1 MARLDRDAYLDR
13 LRRIRL
19 LVTDVDGVWTRGDI
33 LYMDGDREAKS
44 FYVRDG
50 SAMYIA
56 RLIGVQ
62 TAVVTGRSSHAV
74 SRRMGEL
81 PVDEVR
87 QGVLDKIGACRE
99 IQRARD
105 IADDEVAYVGD
116 DLLDLPLM
124 EKVGLGIAVADAHER
139 VLEGADWVTRRAG
152 GTGAVREIVDDI
164 VDARGLWDEVLDEY
178 RSKHSDGAED
188 ANEDAPQDGDGAP
201 DAVGKGTSEAHG
213 ETAPE
218 ARPPGETAG

>member
-1 MARLDRDAYLDR
+1 MARLDREAYLDH
-13 LRRIRL
+13 LNRIRL

-33 LYMDGDREAKS
+33 LYMDGEREAKS

-62 TAVVTGRSSHAV
+62 TAIVTGRRSHAV

-99 IQRARD
+99 IQGARE

-152 GTGAVREIVDDI
+152 GTGAVREVVDDI
-164 VDARGLWDEVLDEY
+164 VDARGLWDEVLDDY
-178 RSKHSDGAED
+178 RSKHSCESDEA
-188 ANEDAPQDGDGAP
+188 AGDVTPHP
-201 DAVGKGTSEAHG
+201 DS
-213 ETAPE
+213 
-218 ARPPGETAG
+218 RRETAG